1 MRVLEDN
8 LPSNCRYDTVEHF
21 GISRNVLTIEE
32 CENLIEQ
39 VKKLPSEDAGVL
51 IQNKVEVDHEIR
63 DSKITPLEFEASDH
77 YWVFEK
83 IVPHFVALN
92 GKYFNFDV
100 YGFQEPFQFIEYVAP
115 CGHYDNHIDKI
126 LKGNVRKLTV
136 VLQLS
141 NPEDYEGGDLE
152 LFKGGDPNKADKAPR
167 GKGVV
172 FIFPSFMMHRVT
184 PITKGTRRSFVLWVG
199 GTHYR

>member
-141 NPEDYEGGDLE
+141 NPEDYEGGNLQIMAEDGKSY
-152 LFKGGDPNKADKAPR
+152 FAPR
-167 GKGVV
+167 QRGTVIV
-172 FIFPSFMMHRVT
+172 FDSRSQHRVLKV
-184 PITKGTRRSFVLWVG
+184 TKGLRKSLVGWVVG
-199 GTHYR
+199 PRWK